1 MKTHFIP
8 QNDKISF
15 CDNIFYWLWHNTP
28 KRGFPD
34 RTFAIIAVL
43 QFSYIVFFVIML
55 LILLNIVIERSIVD
69 SFELLSSPLFIL
81 FVFLILINMKIYNE
95 NKYKKLQTHFNK
107 LSLKEVKIYK
117 KKFFYS
123 MLISVIIIVIEL
135 LFFLLSS
142 NPQLSP

>member
-1 MKTHFIP
+1 MKTYFIP

-43 QFSYIVFFVIML
+43 QFSYIVFFVMIL
-55 LILLNIVIERSIVD
+55 LILLNIVIERSIAD

-81 FVFLILINMKIYNE
+81 FVSSVPCFQTKITDEHLKYNYINKIIAI
-95 NKYKKLQTHFNK
+95 
-107 LSLKEVKIYK
+107 SL
-117 KKFFYS
+117 
-123 MLISVIIIVIEL
+123 
-135 LFFLLSS
+135 
-142 NPQLSP
+142 